1 MSLNSGREDPV
12 RSPGHPRAKSPGHL
26 QEESST
32 LAANGGE
39 PTSAVPVKSTKCQA
53 LGSVLRLF
61 GAIGTPLPSQPGMP
75 GQIANPVTG
84 EKGGALTRLGAE
96 PLIEVNARDELQPR
110 RNGMYVGNVRYG
122 PSENSEMWVSP
133 PFWIH
138 NPEVGSSSL
147 PLATNII
154 NWLHVFFGVQKLSC
168 RMYVRLES
176 RKEVKHHS

>member
-53 LGSVLRLF
+53 
-61 GAIGTPLPSQPGMP
+61 PGMP
-75 GQIANPVTG
+75 GQIATPATG

-122 PSENSEMWVSP
+122 PSEISEMWVSP

-138 NPEVGSSSL
+138 NPEVGSSSR
-147 PLATNII
+147 PLATNKI
-154 NWLHVFFGVQKLSC
+154 N
-168 RMYVRLES
+168 
-176 RKEVKHHS
+176 